1 MCLRNAVEYHRAAY
15 KMPRWAGAHYQN
27 IAKSC
32 VDHQAL
38 QLGVMAQLILS
49 DIDLAVS

>member
-1 MCLRNAVEYHRAAY
+1 MCLRNAVNTTGLRTRCQDGQGH
-15 KMPRWAGAHYQN
+15 

-38 QLGVMAQLILS
+38 QLDVMAQLILS
-49 DIDLAVS
+49 DIYFVVS